1 MINLYVDPKNLS
13 EDACNKFGLSRSNM
27 KKKIFIPGYTGV
39 SSYGVTGDEN
49 DNSDNE
55 NDNDEENDDDD
66 EEDKSLDEESESGE
80 N

>member
-13 EDACNKFGLSRSNM
+13 EEACNKFGLSRNDI
-27 KKKIFIPGYTGV
+27 KQKIYIPGYTGV
-39 SSYGVTGDEN
+39 SSLCVTGDEN

-55 NDNDEENDDDD
+55 NDNDEDNDDDD
-66 EEDKSLDEESESGE
+66 EQDKSLDEESESGE